1 MFTIEES
8 ITHLHYYLRIQ
19 QPSFHGQFHCGLSHF
34 EESKDVPL
42 LKLLLQPLVENAI
55 IHGMEGK
62 SSGGSLVI
70 SSRIEKGRPWLLAY
84 RITGRGLRKNGR
96 YIQHELEMMSSRSVP
111 ASSQD
116 EDHVKD
122 LFGLRNVLSRMK
134 LYYGKEAQLTVHSVS
149 GEGTTVTISIPL
161 ERRKEVNPK

>member
-1 MFTIEES
+1 
-8 ITHLHYYLRIQ
+8 
-19 QPSFHGQFHCGLSHF
+19 
-34 EESKDVPL
+34 
-42 LKLLLQPLVENAI
+42 
-55 IHGMEGK
+55 
-62 SSGGSLVI
+62 
-70 SSRIEKGRPWLLAY
+70 
-84 RITGRGLRKNGR
+84 
-96 YIQHELEMMSSRSVP
+96 MMSSRGVP

-161 ERRKEVNPK
+161 EQRKEVNPK